1 MLCRSLNDRARGPAP
16 PRRKVRHRDLLRHRL
31 RRRWK
36 AWKARGA
43 GRKAVGWLREGVN
56 LERQW
61 KDGPPRPFNQGVS
74 LEGLDEEEQAWL
86 DAETAR
92 LFESGAWEPATS
104 DKFVSKAFLVDK
116 KSDAVDELGRPI
128 RKWRLVVDLRHFNT
142 FCQDYTTKYETLGT
156 LSRWGVKG
164 SWGFSWDLQDGY
176 HAVGIRRSD
185 RKYFTIN
192 VQGRL
197 IQLAVLPFGWSG
209 SCTVFCRLM
218 ETFVVALRS
227 PGLFSGP
234 QAAKASLSRRL
245 EPLQVA
251 GRRYSRWGALR

>member
-1 MLCRSLNDRARGPAP
+1 
-16 PRRKVRHRDLLRHRL
+16 
-31 RRRWK
+31 
-36 AWKARGA
+36 
-43 GRKAVGWLREGVN
+43 LREGVN

-74 LEGLDEEEQAWL
+74 LLGLDEEEQAFL
-86 DAETAR
+86 DGEMER
-92 LFESGAWEPATS
+92 LLASGAWEPATS
-104 DKFVSKAFLVDK
+104 TSYVSKAFLVPK

-128 RKWRLVVDLRHFNT
+128 RKFRLVVDLRHFNT
-142 FCQDYTTKYETLGT
+142 FCQEYTTKYETLGT

-164 SWGFSWDLQDGY
+164 SYGFSWDLMDGY
-176 HAVGIRRSD
+176 HAVGIRRQD
-185 RKYFTIN
+185 RKYFTMN
-192 VQGRL
+192 LQGRA